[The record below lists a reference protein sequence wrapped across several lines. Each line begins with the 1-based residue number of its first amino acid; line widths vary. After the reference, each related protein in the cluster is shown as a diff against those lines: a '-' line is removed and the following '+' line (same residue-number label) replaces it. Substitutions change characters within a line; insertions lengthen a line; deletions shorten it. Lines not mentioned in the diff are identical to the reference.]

1 MYDYMIIGGG
11 IVGLAVGRSILQRQ
25 PNAKVLI
32 LEKEKK
38 LAQHQTGNNSGV
50 IHSGIYYK
58 PGSFKAKFAK
68 AGSESMRQFA
78 AEHGIRHDICGK
90 VIVATSDKELVHLE
104 NLYKRGLEN
113 GLSIEKLS
121 KEQLLEKEPHVNG
134 LEAIHVPAAGII
146 DYKEVSEKLA
156 ELIRLQDGVIENSAE
171 VRSIDEGQDRVT
183 IETAAK
189 TYTGKFLINC
199 AGLQSDRIAKMAGY
213 LIDMKI
219 VPFRGEYFVLKEDKQ
234 DLVKNL
240 IYPVPN
246 PDFPF
251 LGVHFTRMINGK
263 VDVGPNAVPA
273 FKREAY
279 KKTDFNMKDFAEMM
293 TYPGFLKLAMK
304 YPLDGMGEM
313 YRSFVKSKFVQ
324 SAQVLIPNITADDLI
339 PGPAGV
345 RAQGL
350 KADGTLVDD
359 FFIVNGKKSIHVCN
373 APSPAATASLEI
385 GKAVADQIPE
395 LAAFASAAGK

>member
-1 MYDYMIIGGG
+1 MYDFMIIGGG
-11 IVGLAVGRSILQRQ
+11 IVGLSVGMSILERQ
-25 PNAKVLI
+25 PNAKILI

-78 AEHGIRHDICGK
+78 AKHGIRHDICGK
-90 VIVATSDKELVHLE
+90 VIVATSEKELTHLE
-104 NLYKRGLEN
+104 SLHKRGLEN
-113 GLSIEKLS
+113 GLAIEKLS
-121 KEQLLEKEPHVNG
+121 KDQLLEKEPHVNG
-134 LEAIHVPAAGII
+134 LKAIHVPTAGII

-156 ELIRLQDGVIENSAE
+156 ELIRLGGGVIEKGAE
-171 VRSIDEGQDRVT
+171 VRSIDEGHDHVT
-183 IETAAK
+183 IETETK
-189 TYTGKFLINC
+189 NFTGKFLINC

-213 LIDMKI
+213 HIDMKI
-219 VPFRGEYFVLKEDKQ
+219 VPFRGEYFVLKEDKKN
-234 DLVKNL
+234 LVKNL

-279 KKTDFNMKDFAEMM
+279 KKTDFNIKDFTEMV

-324 SAQVLIPNITADDLI
+324 SAQVLIPEITSEDLI
-339 PGPAGV
+339 PGPSGV

-385 GKAVADQIPE
+385 GKAVADQIPA
-395 LAAFASAAGK
+395 LANISVAIG